1 MKHYRLIIAIVA
13 VLSSLI
19 SKSEDSIRAC
29 PQTVPLFIEGRAECN
44 EAEGVTSEARSL
56 LSAIEQNNTTLIA
69 LRTEAEARK
78 LKNRTG
84 ITLPDPEVGLKRMW
98 EGAEES
104 GKLTELTVT
113 QNIDFATATGQ
124 RSRVAR
130 QQNVLVDE
138 EYRMVRMEIL
148 LEAQLTYI
156 DILYYNTLDIEL
168 DRRLGHARRVV
179 EAEKERFDSG
189 DTDVLSYNN
198 VLLSLSALEAEK
210 ARVAME
216 RDVLVTQLTT
226 LNGGKELAELKIEN
240 SKLKVNGSTDVD
252 QLFNSQFSIFNSQ
265 LDFPSW
271 YAEAE
276 PYLPQLAQ
284 ARQLIEVCGCELALA
299 KTEHLPSLSAT
310 YVNERHTIGTRS
322 QGVAIGMSLPLW
334 SNKNRVRSAR
344 TALETAE
351 AYEADAQLQL
361 RSQYE
366 QEFTRVK
373 GLYHTAQLY
382 RRALDEANNSAL
394 LEKAMDEGFISVLEY
409 LQGIELYYDYLD
421 RSLNA
426 DRDYL
431 RAWAQ
436 LEAWRL

>member
-1 MKHYRLIIAIVA
+1 MSAAPSFWERTGGETSIL
-13 VLSSLI
+13 
-19 SKSEDSIRAC
+19 DS
-29 PQTVPLFIEGRAECN
+29 VE
-44 EAEGVTSEARSL
+44 S
-56 LSAIEQNNTTLIA
+56 NNTTLIA

-78 LKNRTG
+78 LENRTG
-84 ITLPDPEVGLKRMW
+84 ITLPDPEVGFKRMW

-113 QNIDFATATGQ
+113 QSLDLAAVTGQ
-124 RSRVAR
+124 RVRVAR
-130 QQNVLVDE
+130 QQNALVDE
-138 EYRMVRMEIL
+138 EYRLARMDIL
-148 LEAQLTYI
+148 LDAQLTCI
-156 DILYYNTLDIEL
+156 DIMYYDALAAEL
-168 DRRLGHARRVV
+168 DRRLEHARRVV
-179 EAEKERFDSG
+179 EAEKSRFDQG
-189 DTDVLSYNN
+189 DTDVLAYNN

-210 ARVAME
+210 ARVDTE
-216 RDVLVTQLTT
+216 RDVLVDRLTA
-226 LNGGKELAELKIEN
+226 LNGGKELGGIEN
-240 SKLKVNGSTDVD
+240 IE
-252 QLFNSQFSIFNSQ
+252 SIESIESLSYQ
-265 LDFPSW
+265 DFDSW
-271 YAEAE
+271 YAQAE

-284 ARQLIEVCGCELALA
+284 ARHLIEVRNSELHLA
-299 KTEHLPSLSAT
+299 KTLHLPSLSAT
-310 YVNERHTIGTRS
+310 YINERHTIGSRS
-322 QGVAIGMSLPLW
+322 QGVAVGVSLPLW

-344 TALETAE
+344 TALEAAQ

-373 GLYHTAQLY
+373 GLHHTAQLY

-431 RAWAQ
+431 RACAQ
-436 LEAWRL
+436 LEAWKL

>member
-1 MKHYRLIIAIVA
+1 MS
-13 VLSSLI
+13 VLSINGQNTAMSAAPSFWVRTGGETSIL
-19 SKSEDSIRAC
+19 DS
-29 PQTVPLFIEGRAECN
+29 VE
-44 EAEGVTSEARSL
+44 S
-56 LSAIEQNNTTLIA
+56 NNTTLIA

-78 LKNRTG
+78 LENRTG
-84 ITLPDPEVGLKRMW
+84 ITLPDPEVGFKRMW

-113 QNIDFATATGQ
+113 QSLDLATVTGQ
-124 RSRVAR
+124 RVRVAR
-130 QQNVLVDE
+130 QQNALVDE
-138 EYRMVRMEIL
+138 EYRLARMDIL
-148 LEAQLTYI
+148 LDAQLTCI
-156 DILYYNTLDIEL
+156 DIMYYDALAAEL
-168 DRRLGHARRVV
+168 DRRLEHARRVV
-179 EAEKERFDSG
+179 EAEKSRFDQG
-189 DTDVLSYNN
+189 DTDVLAYNN

-210 ARVAME
+210 ARVDTE
-216 RDVLVTQLTT
+216 RDVLVDRLTA
-226 LNGGKELAELKIEN
+226 LNGGKEITELRMD
-240 SKLKVNGSTDVD
+240 NGERIINNDEM
-252 QLFNSQFSIFNSQ
+252 FNSL
-265 LDFPSW
+265 LDFDSW
-271 YAEAE
+271 YAQAE

-284 ARQLIEVCGCELALA
+284 ARQLIEVRNSELHLA
-299 KTEHLPSLSAT
+299 KTLHLPSLSAT
-310 YVNERHTIGTRS
+310 YINERHTIGSRS
-322 QGVAIGMSLPLW
+322 QGVAVGVSLPLW

-344 TALETAE
+344 TALEAAH

-373 GLYHTAQLY
+373 GLHHTALLY

-431 RAWAQ
+431 RACAQ
-436 LEAWRL
+436 LEAWKL

>member
-13 VLSSLI
+13 ILSSLV
-19 SKSEDSIRAC
+19 SKAEDSVRAC

-69 LRTEAEARK
+69 LRAEAEARK
-78 LKNRTG
+78 LENRTG
-84 ITLPDPEVGLKRMW
+84 ITLADPEVGLKRMW
-98 EGAEES
+98 EGAEET
-104 GKLTELTVT
+104 GKLTEFTVS
-113 QNIDFATATGQ
+113 QSIDLATVTGQ

-130 QQNVLVDE
+130 QQNTLVDE
-138 EYRMVRMEIL
+138 EYRMARMEIL
-148 LEAQLTYI
+148 LEAQLTLI
-156 DILYYNTLDIEL
+156 DLDYYNALSIEL
-168 DRRLGHARRVV
+168 DRRLHHARRVV
-179 EAEKERFDSG
+179 EAEKVRFDSG

-210 ARVAME
+210 TRVAME
-216 RDVLVTQLTT
+216 RDVLIAQLTA
-226 LNGGKELAELKIEN
+226 LNGGLPLGNIDNLGNLDNIE
-240 SKLKVNGSTDVD
+240 SLCT
-252 QLFNSQFSIFNSQ
+252 Q
-265 LDFPSW
+265 LDFSSW

-284 ARQLIEVCGCELALA
+284 ARQLREVRRSELALA

-322 QGVAIGMSLPLW
+322 QGVSIGMSLPLW

-344 TALETAE
+344 TALEAAE
-351 AYEADAQLQL
+351 AQQADAELQL
-361 RSQYE
+361 RSVYAR
-366 QEFTRVK
+366 EFARVK
-373 GLYHTAQLY
+373 GLHHTATLY
-382 RRALDEANNSAL
+382 HRALDEANNSEL
-394 LEKAMDEGFISVLEY
+394 LQRAMDEGFISVLEY

-421 RSLNA
+421 HSLA
-426 DRDYL
+426 AERDYR
-431 RAWAQ
+431 RAVAE